1 MLKKTF
7 FLAIISIALIIGTA
21 GVFAQDASK
30 TTSDSYSGSYG
41 GASGS
46 YSNSE
51 TVTVTAQQMQEAR
64 NRGSRD
70 GAEDGKQNNNR
81 SRARNPYNSSDP
93 RYDEYMAAYR
103 SAFADNSKS
112 GSIEW
117 NDTGW
122 W

>member
-1 MLKKTF
+1 MKKKIIC
-7 FLAIISIALIIGTA
+7 LATIGFIILLWSNSM
-21 GVFAQDASK
+21 FAQDASK
-30 TTSDSYSGSYG
+30 TTSDNYSGSYG

-64 NRGSRD
+64 NRGARD
-70 GAEDGKQNNNR
+70 GAEDGKANNNR
-81 SRARNPYNSSDP
+81 SRSRNPYNSADP
-93 RYDEYMAAYR
+93 RYDEYMASYR

-112 GSIEW
+112 GSIQW

>member
-1 MLKKTF
+1 MKKTTI
-7 FLAIISIALIIGTA
+7 FLGIISLILIVYTNSL
-21 GVFAQDASK
+21 FAQDASK

-41 GASGS
+41 GASGG
-46 YSNSE
+46 YSSSE
-51 TVTVTAQQMQEAR
+51 IVTVTAQQMQEAR
-64 NRGSRD
+64 NRGTRD
-70 GAEDGKQNNNR
+70 GAEDGRKNDNR

-93 RYDEYMAAYR
+93 RYDEYMASYR